1 MRTILVIGALY
12 NIAFVIFHV
21 FFWRIFSWQSELPK
35 LNRINRHVMP
45 ILNLCITFVF
55 LIFAYISVMHT
66 NELLTTPLGKSLLIL
81 IALFWFARAIEQIVY
96 FGISNKV
103 SLAFFIIFITG
114 TVIYALPLIANFTSM
129 A

>member
-1 MRTILVIGALY
+1 
-12 NIAFVIFHV
+12 
-21 FFWRIFSWQSELPK
+21 
-35 LNRINRHVMP
+35 MP